1 MHKELNGSQL
11 DHTWTNSP
19 YEYGKFLTRIKNM
32 FGIGNKGVSELIY
45 LYKHNWS
52 ANGFQQRDNVER
64 ETAHKFKV
72 SYYRD
77 VSAYVSNGFQ
87 QRDNVERETAH
98 KFKVS
103 YYRDVSAYVSQ
114 DFYLWATDDDSAHE
128 MADAEDYT
136 GEGLADEVEWG
147 DVEVGDYGEVYDTEI
162 VFLEQVIK
170 KELNLLKEDIKSKMS
185 DKLLITICKDIERI
199 LGDNGQDF
207 DDIAN
212 GWSAGD
218 EYSGILNHIIKT
230 YGLPEDAA
238 HYIIGVY
245 GENYERINNDW
256 SELLETGIDKPQ
268 RTRWKGRKEYG
279 ASQWITSSTTVDA
292 YSEAEANYDDW
303 QGDLDWEDDYID
315 THDTW
320 DEETEW
326 EKY

>member
-1 MHKELNGSQL
+1 MKETIKKILKEETVGSSFTKFELHVLNWMHKELNGSQL

-52 ANGFQQRDNVER
+52 A
-64 ETAHKFKV
+64 
-72 SYYRD
+72 
-77 VSAYVSNGFQ
+77 NGFQ

-199 LGDNGQDF
+199 LDDNGLNF
-207 DDIAN
+207 DELN
-212 GWSAGD
+212 YGFPGGN
-218 EYSGILNHIIKT
+218 EYSGILDHIIKT

-238 HYIIGVY
+238 HYVIAVY
-245 GENYERINNDW
+245 SENYERINKDW
-256 SELLETGIDKPQ
+256 IELLETGIDKPQ
-268 RTRWKGRKEYG
+268 KTRWKGRKEYG

-292 YSEAEANYDDW
+292 YSGAEANYYDW
-303 QGDLDWEDDYID
+303 DAGLDWEDDYID

>member
-1 MHKELNGSQL
+1 MKETIKKILKEETSKGYTKFELHVLNWMHKELNGSQL

-52 ANGFQQRDNVER
+52 A
-64 ETAHKFKV
+64 
-72 SYYRD
+72 
-77 VSAYVSNGFQ
+77 NGFQ

-199 LGDNGQDF
+199 LDDNGLNF
-207 DDIAN
+207 DELN
-212 GWSAGD
+212 YGFPGGN
-218 EYSGILNHIIKT
+218 EYSGILDHIIKT

-238 HYIIGVY
+238 HYVIAVY
-245 GENYERINNDW
+245 SENYERINKDW
-256 SELLETGIDKPQ
+256 RELLETGIDKPQ
-268 RTRWKGRKEYG
+268 KTRWKGRKEYG

-292 YSEAEANYDDW
+292 YSGAEANYYDW
-303 QGDLDWEDDYID
+303 DAGLDWEDDYID